1 MVILYSLVI
10 YRNKNRNPI
19 VRGQLNRGK
28 DLNYLLRKTT
38 KMRIKKRRNQNG
50 DNSMNNFYKLLG
62 YLRK

>member
-10 YRNKNRNPI
+10 YRNKNRNQI